1 MKKRLL
7 LICCILLALSS
18 ILTIAQAASRL
29 PARKKLIKYGTDR
42 PTPSDAAAHIREME
56 KRPFD
61 GIVMT
66 LTGKQKGNIFRGGKW
81 DAADYAADMEALKK
95 IKWGTFT
102 DNFLIMN
109 TASEMDWFSDQDW
122 DNIVSNIEIM
132 AKAAKAGRCNLA
144 FDPEPYGKNPWHYK
158 VQAHAEE
165 KSFADYEAKVR
176 QRGAQFIEAIQ
187 KHLPETVLLTLFTY
201 SIFPNVTDQPT
212 PAKRAQMIVQQ
223 ETYGL
228 YPAFLAGILDA
239 MGPGITVT
247 DGNEPS
253 YYYPDTHS
261 FYTGYHLMRQ
271 TALGLVPPEDTGKF
285 LLQTQASQALY
296 FDYVFGTVKWEN
308 ILAHFMTEDE
318 RLKWWEHNVYWALKT
333 SDEYVWLWNEKINW
347 WKDEGMPPGMEQ
359 ALISAREKIAQ
370 QKPLGFDIKEI
381 MTRVQKAQQE
391 AKAAGKEVLNNA
403 DSADQAVRK

>member
-1 MKKRLL
+1 MKKRLFF
-7 LICCILLALSS
+7 ICCILLASAG
-18 ILTIAQAASRL
+18 ILTAACASSSRL
-29 PARKKLIKYGTDR
+29 PARKKLIKYGQDR

-66 LTGKQKGNIFRGGKW
+66 LTGKNKGNIFRGGKW

-109 TASEMDWFSDQDW
+109 AASAMDWFSDQDW
-122 DNIVSNIEIM
+122 DNIVSNVEIM
-132 AKAAKAGRCNLA
+132 ATAAKAGRCNLA

-158 VQAHAEE
+158 VQAHAKE
-165 KSFADYEAKVR
+165 KSFGDYEAKVR

-187 KHLPETVLLTLFTY
+187 KHLPETVLLTLFSY
-201 SIFPNVTDQPT
+201 SIFPNITDQPT
-212 PAKRAQMIVQQ
+212 AAKRTQMIGQQ
-223 ETYGL
+223 ELYGL
-228 YPAFLAGILDA
+228 YPAFLSGILDA
-239 MGPGITVT
+239 MGPGITVI

-271 TALGLVPPEDTGKF
+271 TALGLVPPEDTDTF
-285 LLQTQASQALY
+285 LLQTQAGHALY
-296 FDYVFGTVKWEN
+296 FDYIFGTVKWKN
-308 ILAHFMTEDE
+308 ILAQFMTEKE

-333 SDEYVWLWNEKINW
+333 TDEYVWLWNERMNW
-347 WKDEGMPPGMEQ
+347 WKEEGMPPGMEQ

-370 QKPLGFDIKEI
+370 QKPLGFEI
-381 MTRVQKAQQE
+381 DEFMDRAQK
-391 AKAAGKEVLNNA
+391 AKAAAKEKELLENA
-403 DSADQAVRK
+403 ED